1 MPKRITRLPILLLIT
16 EMRLFGDL
24 LPLPGQKPTN
34 PKTQIPQTTSYGYVG
49 TGKLNPVGGKLDFS
63 HHRKNC
69 QLLTLSSPGESG
81 ETVKMDWQCAE
92 SSFDDNDFENLK
104 YEPRPFKI
112 ILKVGSASQP
122 ECWDIESHEGL
133 REWITENTPKC
144 EGYVDGI
151 IAIIFSRGGDS
162 FYSHP
167 SYLPVTKNDFNT
179 LIDLFNI
186 HRTIVRTIRREITY
200 FSCAP
205 CLNED
210 RDGMDS
216 FVYTARM
223 SSEWPHDIA
232 LSSTYLVQRRL
243 SLSVFYGCN
252 AVQAQNIETRVR
264 NAGQSVNH
272 PMLAPGIFI
281 ELDRDRLVGQVE
293 KVTDLYMSSTEEL
306 DRGVRIPQTSI
317 SLGDSHDQLSY
328 LYNDSMQ
335 LVKGIG
341 KVKRQISD
349 MYRHTY
355 DINKALRLAKDRRR
369 PHRRSSLDHIPCPR
383 LGACPISS
391 QTGTQ
396 ICQHLLEIEAEYNEK
411 LDQCHMIPQGL
422 TFATK
427 MAADYANIRISIGSR
442 QENAQMRSIAL
453 VTMFYLPLTSVASIF
468 SMGVFNWNVTAGKSV
483 LTFYFWVYIAIGGG
497 LTVVTVGLWWFLTQT
512 RQRKDDVE
520 NSV

>member
-1 MPKRITRLPILLLIT
+1 MSVFFNWIVRGLGVLETDRSSITR
-16 EMRLFGDL
+16 
-24 LPLPGQKPTN
+24 
-34 PKTQIPQTTSYGYVG
+34 
-49 TGKLNPVGGKLDFS
+49 
-63 HHRKNC
+63 
-69 QLLTLSSPGESG
+69 
-81 ETVKMDWQCAE
+81 
-92 SSFDDNDFENLK
+92 
-104 YEPRPFKI
+104 
-112 ILKVGSASQP
+112 
-122 ECWDIESHEGL
+122 
-133 REWITENTPKC
+133 
-144 EGYVDGI
+144 
-151 IAIIFSRGGDS
+151 IFSRGGDS

-216 FVYTARM
+216 FGELLGVLETYFFLLTNKLQVYTARM

-427 MAADYANIRISIGSR
+427 M
-442 QENAQMRSIAL
+442 
-453 VTMFYLPLTSVASIF
+453 V
-468 SMGVFNWNVTAGKSV
+468 
-483 LTFYFWVYIAIGGG
+483 
-497 LTVVTVGLWWFLTQT
+497 
-512 RQRKDDVE
+512 
-520 NSV
+520 